1 VAAEVV
7 VPFNRTD
14 DVRVDDRAWETIAV
28 TIGIEFVVGISGE
41 EYHLMVFADDDKGNL
56 GVETQIFAR
65 LCEFG

>member
-14 DVRVDDRAWETIAV
+14 DVRVDDCAWETVAG

-41 EYHLMVFADDDKGNL
+41 EYHLVVFADDNKGNL
-56 GVETQIFAR
+56 GVETQFFAR